1 MLGATLVESTDPR
14 VPDDPSIANM
24 TTTYTTALARL
35 VPVFMPDILFR
46 VNNQGNPVFP
56 DVAKA
61 IKPTEFVA
69 GKKFGSGTMSP
80 VDYLVALAEGRV
92 PAPSNLNIAT
102 VQQQQESMAFRFHF
116 VQYASRR
123 AEEWKKRGFTETLVD
138 FPTLNARSKFWGDD
152 QRAAFKNWED
162 IEDMRNFPLGGR
174 QGIDERIMLR
184 ELLRRVDMMVIYE
197 NHLDAL
203 VRLHTPL
210 PPGKIGGAGV
220 QSGGGNES
228 AFGPNAGET
237 EVLIPAGYVREAYD
251 PVFRLSADGK
261 RFESV
266 NVDTPTTIPAP
277 GLPFSLVFRA
287 EIGKEDV
294 ILKVASAY
302 QNASKRRVPPP
313 AFPPLRPQSTT
324 SSN

>member
-1 MLGATLVESTDPR
+1 MLL
-14 VPDDPSIANM
+14 DDPEIENM
-24 TTTYTTALARL
+24 TTSYTKALTKL

-46 VNNQGNPVFP
+46 VNNAGEPTFP
-56 DVAKA
+56 DVAKM
-61 IKPTEFVA
+61 IKPTEFA
-69 GKKFGSGTMSP
+69 PGKKFGTGTMAP

-92 PAPSNLNIAT
+92 PPPSNLNIQT
-102 VQQQQESMAFRFHF
+102 VQQQQGSNAFRFHF

-123 AEEWKKRGFTETLVD
+123 AEEWQKRGFTETLVD
-138 FPTLNARSKFWGDD
+138 FPQLNARSKFWGDD
-152 QRAAFKNWED
+152 QRAAFKNWEETED
-162 IEDMRNFPLGGR
+162 IRNFPLGGR

-203 VRLHTPL
+203 VRLHTPM
-210 PPGKIGGAGV
+210 PPAKIGGASV
-220 QSGGGNES
+220 QGAGGNES

-237 EVLIPAGYVREAYD
+237 EVLIPAGYVRVAFD
-251 PVFRLSADGK
+251 PVFKLSADGK
-261 RFESV
+261 RYESV
-266 NVDTPTTIPAP
+266 NSDEPTEIPAP

-302 QNASKRRVPPP
+302 QHATKHRVMPPGFP
-313 AFPPLRPQSTT
+313 AVKPAATT
-324 SSN
+324 SSR